1 MDARTLYQSGRSST
15 EARVVELCSK
25 AAAMNSA
32 EGRQNMSVFYAEGYG
47 DLLRGFA
54 RSKQHCE
61 AAASQ
66 KPFCLMRYA
75 KAAEQG
81 IAGAE
86 ENYGDFLKL
95 GIGGPTDVTQARIF
109 YRRAADQDQPDA
121 FRKLQ
126 ELERK
131 T

>member
-1 MDARTLYQSGRSST
+1 MDARTLYQSGRSGT

-66 KPFCLMRYA
+66 KPFCLM
-75 KAAEQG
+75 QG